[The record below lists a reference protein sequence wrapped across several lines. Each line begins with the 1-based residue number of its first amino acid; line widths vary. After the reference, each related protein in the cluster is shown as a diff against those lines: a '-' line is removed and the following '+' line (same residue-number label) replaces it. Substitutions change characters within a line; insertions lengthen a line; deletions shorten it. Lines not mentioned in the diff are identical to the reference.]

1 MWIRGTFVGLA
12 GILIGTAGCDSLLGL
27 ISLNTVTVML
37 VNTTG
42 FSVDAT
48 IQISDREDI
57 GLILPNEWDELE
69 ETIPPGATRS
79 FTRNCEDLQAIFI
92 EDADLRLIGGLG
104 PEADTRVY
112 LDGEDFSCGDVI
124 VFTFTYEDLD
134 FDVDVNYQ

>member
-42 FSVDAT
+42 FNVDAT

-57 GLILPNEWDELE
+57 VLDSSGRKNDLE
-69 ETIPPGATRS
+69 
-79 FTRNCEDLQAIFI
+79 Q
-92 EDADLRLIGGLG
+92 
-104 PEADTRVY
+104 
-112 LDGEDFSCGDVI
+112 
-124 VFTFTYEDLD
+124 
-134 FDVDVNYQ
+134 